1 MVEVTP
7 SPGPV
12 HDGFAGHLGHLTQP
26 QQASLETFRGN
37 LTLAGL
43 YTPASSDGT
52 VLASC
57 DDVTLL
63 CVPFALVSFFSSKFL
78 CPFRANCVILKRR
91 RFLRARGFSPAHA
104 QTQFAATQQWR
115 KDHDVDRLYPTFDV
129 DEFEEAKRFYP
140 RWTGRRDKVHLFPF
154 FLLNESRRRVLTLG

>member
-63 CVPFALVSFFSSKFL
+63 CVPFACISFFSSKFL
-78 CPFRANCVILKRR
+78 YPFRANCVILKRR

-140 RWTGRRDKVHLFPF
+140 RWTGRRDKVLFFPF
-154 FLLNESRRRVLTLG
+154 FLLNDMCLL

>member
-63 CVPFALVSFFSSKFL
+63 YVIFLPSFLFL
-78 CPFRANCVILKRR
+78 QVF
-91 RFLRARGFSPAHA
+91 
-104 QTQFAATQQWR
+104 T
-115 KDHDVDRLYPTFDV
+115 RLCD
-129 DEFEEAKRFYP
+129 FE
-140 RWTGRRDKVHLFPF
+140 T
-154 FLLNESRRRVLTLG
+154 

>member
-52 VLASC
+52 AIASC

-63 CVPFALVSFFSSKFL
+63 CVPFLPCFSSKFL
-78 CPFRANCVILKRR
+78 PMILNVGGSSAPEASHPPTPKPNSQLPNNGGKTMMSIDYTPLLTLMSLRR
-91 RFLRARGFSPAHA
+91 RRGSI
-104 QTQFAATQQWR
+104 R
-115 KDHDVDRLYPTFDV
+115 D
-129 DEFEEAKRFYP
+129 
-140 RWTGRRDKVHLFPF
+140 GRVGGIKCVLFPF
-154 FLLNESRRRVLTLG
+154 FA

>member
-26 QQASLETFRGN
+26 QQAALETFRGN

-63 CVPFALVSFFSSKFL
+63 YVPFSFLSFFL
-78 CPFRANCVILKRR
+78 QI
-91 RFLRARGFSPAHA
+91 
-104 QTQFAATQQWR
+104 
-115 KDHDVDRLYPTFDV
+115 
-129 DEFEEAKRFYP
+129 FYP
-140 RWTGRRDKVHLFPF
+140 CV
-154 FLLNESRRRVLTLG
+154 